1 MLVPKQLQLNIELN
15 SDDEVIHRANGDDNG
30 RIVVNRFLLW
40 IPKFHFIVNLSNCLR
55 VEFPINK
62 LNDYF

>member
-40 IPKFHFIVNLSNCLR
+40 IPKLTPVSFHSKF
-55 VEFPINK
+55 K
-62 LNDYF
+62 